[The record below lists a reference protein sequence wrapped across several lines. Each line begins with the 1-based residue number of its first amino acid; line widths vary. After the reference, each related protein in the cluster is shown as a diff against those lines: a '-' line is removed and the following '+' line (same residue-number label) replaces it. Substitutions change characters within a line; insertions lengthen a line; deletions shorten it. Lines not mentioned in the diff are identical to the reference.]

1 MLVELDDAGQDR
13 ERSWADI
20 LIETARIGAALRRR
34 GVAESDR
41 VLLSTVNSDVSVLTI
56 LALLDLGVSIGL
68 VDRGISQERC
78 AALVADSGARWFVSD
93 HDHLEAPFDR
103 VGVGWIPL
111 RELADADLVVEPA
124 GLTLDRWAERQDG
137 LIVWTS
143 GSLGRPKGVVR
154 TGASVLRNVAR
165 TQERMAYH
173 DNDVLLPLL
182 PFTHQ
187 YGLSILLLWWQ
198 ARATLTLVP
207 SRRIDLALDTIARRA
222 VTVVDAVPAGY
233 EGMLRM
239 IATGRVNANT
249 LGTVRMW
256 CVGGEPL
263 QDDLRQ
269 RFLGRMGRPLLDGY
283 GSSEAGNI
291 ALATTTNPVHCGR
304 PLDGITVAV
313 LDDAGVPVPAGELG
327 EVVVTSP
334 DIMAGTLEPGGKV
347 RPIHRPAYHT
357 QDIGFLDEGGNVR
370 VLGRKAAVHRF
381 GNTLYPDA
389 IAAQLASCGAPVRV
403 LPVEN
408 GRLGTELVFAVAD
421 PTGRPAAHWRRVF
434 AGLVDESALPN
445 KVVVLPEFPRHGNG
459 KTDLVRLGQLAA
471 EAIGPRRGT
480 SDIPTRRSA
489 RIGQAT
495 DLSPVAFADRITALQ
510 DLVGLLTER
519 RAEVLRIMTEVSN
532 HRTASDEL
540 DASIEALEG
549 AVAEVIRYGPPAV
562 DQISVLM
569 PSNIPLYGYVLYLV
583 IPTLYSRRVVF
594 RPSRS
599 IADQTR
605 RLHDLLSA
613 EHGLPIV
620 LDDSGQREFLATQ
633 GTRSDVLVF
642 TGTYDNAEQVRA
654 ELPRTTLFCFF
665 GQGVNPFVVGADAD
679 LTAAVD
685 GLLRVR
691 MLNSGQDCFGPDVVF
706 VHAAVS
712 ARFLN
717 LLCRKVESLRYGAL
731 DDPLADYGPMFY
743 AEAFESTLDY
753 LRTHRDL
760 LAAGSQ
766 IDFMQSHLRPTVL
779 IHPADT
785 TFLPPEL
792 FAPVFNVVPFTN
804 TEWLHGMLTHA
815 YYAERSM
822 AATVY
827 GTMPDT
833 VEKLRKRHTVSV
845 NETLAEVE
853 NGNRPFGGRGIRANY
868 VALGKKRHAEP
879 LLLSKAIAD
888 HLPAAAP
895 MRLRRAS

>member
-1 MLVELDDAGQDR
+1 
-13 ERSWADI
+13 
-20 LIETARIGAALRRR
+20 
-34 GVAESDR
+34 
-41 VLLSTVNSDVSVLTI
+41 
-56 LALLDLGVSIGL
+56 
-68 VDRGISQERC
+68 
-78 AALVADSGARWFVSD
+78 
-93 HDHLEAPFDR
+93 
-103 VGVGWIPL
+103 
-111 RELADADLVVEPA
+111 
-124 GLTLDRWAERQDG
+124 
-137 LIVWTS
+137 
-143 GSLGRPKGVVR
+143 
-154 TGASVLRNVAR
+154 
-165 TQERMAYH
+165 
-173 DNDVLLPLL
+173 LL

-207 SRRIDLALDTIARRA
+207 SRRIDLALDTIAHRA

-239 IATGRVNANT
+239 IAGGRVDAES
-249 LGTVRMW
+249 LAGVRMW

-269 RFLGRMGRPLLDGY
+269 RFAHRMGKPLLDGY

-291 ALATTTNPVHCGR
+291 ALATADNSAHCGQ
-304 PLDGITVAV
+304 PLDGITITV
-313 LDDAGVPVPAGELG
+313 LDDQGVAVPAGQTG

-357 QDIGFLDEGGNVR
+357 QDLGFLDEHGNVR
-370 VLGRKAAVHRF
+370 VVGRKAAVHRF

-421 PTGRPAAHWRRVF
+421 PAQRPAAYWRRVF
-434 AGLVDESALPN
+434 AGLVAESEQPN
-445 KVVVLPEFPRHGNG
+445 KVVVLAEFPRHSNG
-459 KTDLVRLGQLAA
+459 KTDLVRLGQIAA
-471 EAIGPRRGT
+471 AAIGPRRGT
-480 SDIPTRRSA
+480 SDIPTRMSA
-489 RIGQAT
+489 GIGQAT

-519 RAEVLRIMTEVSN
+519 RAEVMRILTEVSN
-532 HRTASDEL
+532 HRTASDEI
-540 DASIEALEG
+540 DSSIEALEG

-569 PSNIPLYGYVLYLV
+569 PSNIPLYGYILYLV
-583 IPTLYSRRVVF
+583 IPTLYSRRIVF

-605 RLHDLLSA
+605 KLHELLSA

-620 LDDSGQREFLATQ
+620 LDSSGQREFMATQ
-633 GTRSDVLVF
+633 GARSDVLVF

-654 ELPRTTLFCFF
+654 ELPKTTLFCFF
-665 GQGVNPFVVGADAD
+665 GQGVNPFIVGADAD
-679 LTAAVD
+679 LNAAVD
-685 GLLRVR
+685 GVLQVR

-706 VHAAVS
+706 VDAAVS

-717 LLCRKVESLRYGAL
+717 LLCRKVESLRYGPL
-731 DDPLADYGPMFY
+731 DDAGADYGPMFY
-743 AEAFESTLDY
+743 QEAFESTLDY
-753 LRTHRDL
+753 LRTNRDL

-779 IHPADT
+779 IHPTDT

-845 NETLAEVE
+845 NETLMEIE
-853 NGNRPFGGRGIRANY
+853 NGNRPFGGKGIRANY
-868 VALGKKRHAEP
+868 VSLGKKRHAEP

-888 HLPAAAP
+888 HLSPVTDVQLP
-895 MRLRRAS
+895 RAS

>member
-1 MLVELDDAGQDR
+1 MLVDEDDR
-13 ERSWADI
+13 ERSWAEI
-20 LIETARIGAALRRR
+20 LTETGRIGHALRRR
-34 GVAESDR
+34 GVTESDR
-41 VLLSTVNSDVSVLTI
+41 VLLSAVNSDVSVLTI
-56 LALLDLGVSIGL
+56 LALLELGVSLGL

-103 VGVGWIPL
+103 VGVGWVPL
-111 RELADADLVVEPA
+111 SELAAAPA
-124 GLTLDRWAERQDG
+124 PTSAGTLTLTRWAERQDG

-154 TGASVLRNVAR
+154 TGGSVLRNVAR
-165 TQERMAYH
+165 TQERMGYTA
-173 DNDVLLPLL
+173 DDVLLPLL

-187 YGLSILLLWWQ
+187 YGLSMLLLWWL
-198 ARATLTLVP
+198 ARAALTLVP
-207 SRRIDLALDTIARRA
+207 SRRIDVALDTIARRA

-239 IATGRVNANT
+239 VANGRVDADR
-249 LGTVRMW
+249 LGSVRLW

-269 RFLGRMGRPLLDGY
+269 RFAERMGRPLLDGY

-291 ALATTTNPVHCGR
+291 ALATPEHAVHCGL
-304 PLDGITVAV
+304 PLDGITVTV
-313 LDDAGVPVPAGELG
+313 LDDAGVAVPAGQIG

-334 DIMAGTLEPGGKV
+334 DIMAGTLEPGGRV
-347 RPIHRPAYHT
+347 RPVHRPAYHT
-357 QDIGFLDEGGNVR
+357 QDLGFLDEHGNVR

-389 IAAQLASCGAPVRV
+389 IAAQVASCGAPVRV

-408 GRLGTELVFAVAD
+408 GRFGTELVFAVAD
-421 PTGRPAAHWRRVF
+421 PNERPAAHWRRVF
-434 AGLVDESALPN
+434 ADLLAESEQPN
-445 KVVVLPEFPRHGNG
+445 KVVVLPEFPRHSNG
-459 KTDLVRLGQLAA
+459 KTDLVALGEIAA
-471 EAIGPRRGT
+471 AAIAPRRST
-480 SDIPTRRSA
+480 SAIPA
-489 RIGQAT
+489 RTPAHIGQAT

-510 DLVGLLTER
+510 DLVRMLTER
-519 RAEVLRIMTEVSN
+519 RAEVLRILTEVSN
-532 HRTASDEL
+532 HRTASDEI

-549 AVAEVIRYGPPAV
+549 AVAEVIRYAPPAV

-569 PSNIPLYGYVLYLV
+569 PSNIPLYGYILYLV
-583 IPTLYSRRVVF
+583 IPSLYSRRLVL

-599 IADQTR
+599 IEDQTR
-605 RLHDLLSA
+605 KLHELLSA

-620 LDDSGQREFLATQ
+620 LDSSGQREFMTTQ
-633 GTRSDVLVF
+633 GARSDVLVF
-642 TGTYDNAEQVRA
+642 TGTYDNAEQIRKD
-654 ELPRTTLFCFF
+654 LPRTTLFCFY
-665 GQGVNPFVVGADAD
+665 GQGVNPFIVGADAN
-679 LTAAVD
+679 LNEAVD

-712 ARFLN
+712 AHFLN
-717 LLCRKVESLRYGAL
+717 LLCRRVESLRYGSL

-743 AEAFESTLDY
+743 QEAFESTLDY
-753 LRTHRDL
+753 LRNKRDL

-766 IDFMQSHLRPTVL
+766 INFMDSHLRPTVL
-779 IHPADT
+779 IHPTDT

-804 TEWLHGMLTHA
+804 TEWLHEMLTHP
-815 YYAERSM
+815 YYAERAM
-822 AATVY
+822 AATVF
-827 GTMPDT
+827 GDLPET
-833 VEKLRKRHTVSV
+833 VERLRKRHTVSV
-845 NETLAEVE
+845 DETLVEVE
-853 NGNRPFGGRGIRANY
+853 NGNRPFGGKGIRANY
-868 VALGKKRHAEP
+868 VAVGKKRFAEP

-888 HLPAAAP
+888 HLP
-895 MRLRRAS
+895 RSS

>member
-1 MLVELDDAGQDR
+1 VLVDEDDR
-13 ERSWADI
+13 ERSWAEI
-20 LIETARIGAALRRR
+20 LTETERIGHALRRR
-34 GVAESDR
+34 GVTESDR
-41 VLLSTVNSDVSVLTI
+41 VLLSTVNSDVSVLTV
-56 LALLDLGVSIGL
+56 LALLELGVSIGL

-93 HDHLEAPFDR
+93 HDHLDAPFDR

-111 RELADADLVVEPA
+111 TDLANAEPA
-124 GLTLDRWAERQDG
+124 PPAEGTLTFARWAERQDG

-143 GSLGRPKGVVR
+143 GSLGRPKGLVR
-154 TGASVLRNVAR
+154 TGGSVLRNVAR
-165 TQERMAYH
+165 TQERMGYTE
-173 DNDVLLPLL
+173 NDVLLPLL

-187 YGLSILLLWWQ
+187 YGLSMLLLWWQ

-207 SRRIDLALDTIARRA
+207 SRRIDVALDTIARRA
-222 VTVVDAVPAGY
+222 VTVVDAVPAVY

-239 IATGRVNANT
+239 VSHGRANT
-249 LGTVRMW
+249 ERLGSVRMW

-269 RFLGRMGRPLLDGY
+269 RFADEMGQPLLDGY

-291 ALATTTNPVHCGR
+291 ALATPENAHHCGR
-304 PLDGITVAV
+304 PLDGITVTV
-313 LDDAGVPVPAGELG
+313 LDDAGVAVPAGRIG

-334 DIMAGTLEPGGKV
+334 DIMAGTLEPGGRV

-357 QDIGFLDEGGNVR
+357 QDLGFLDEDGNVR

-389 IAAQLASCGAPVRV
+389 IAAQVASCGAPVRV

-408 GRLGTELVFAVAD
+408 GRFGTELVFAVAD

-434 AGLVDESALPN
+434 AGLVAESEQPN
-445 KVVVLPEFPRHGNG
+445 KVVVLPEFPRHSNG
-459 KTDLVRLGQLAA
+459 KTDLVKLGEIAA
-471 EAIGPRRGT
+471 AAIAPRRGT
-480 SDIPTRRSA
+480 SAVSTRTPN
-489 RIGQAT
+489 IGQAT
-495 DLSPVAFADRITALQ
+495 DLSSVAFADRITALQ
-510 DLVGLLTER
+510 DLVRMLTER
-519 RAEVLRIMTEVSN
+519 RAEVLRILTEVSN
-532 HRTASDEL
+532 HRTASDEI

-549 AVAEVIRYGPPAV
+549 AVAELIRYAPPAV

-569 PSNIPLYGYVLYLV
+569 PSNIPLYGYILYLV
-583 IPTLYSRRVVF
+583 IPSLYSRRLVF

-599 IADQTR
+599 IEDQTR
-605 RLHDLLSA
+605 KLHELLSA

-620 LDDSGQREFLATQ
+620 LDSSGQREFMTTQ
-633 GTRSDVLVF
+633 GARSDVLVF
-642 TGTYDNAEQVRA
+642 TGTYDNAEQIRQ
-654 ELPRTTLFCFF
+654 ELPRTTLFCFY
-665 GQGVNPFVVGADAD
+665 GQGVNPFIVGADAD
-679 LTAAVD
+679 LGDAVD

-712 ARFLN
+712 AHFLN
-717 LLCRKVESLRYGAL
+717 LLCRKVESLRYGPL

-743 AEAFESTLDY
+743 QEAFESTLDY
-753 LRTHRDL
+753 LRNKRDM

-766 IDFMQSHLRPTVL
+766 INFMDSHLRPTVL
-779 IHPADT
+779 IHPTDT

-804 TEWLHGMLTHA
+804 TEWLHEMLTHP
-815 YYAERSM
+815 YYAERAM
-822 AATVY
+822 AATVF
-827 GTMPDT
+827 GALPET
-833 VEKLRKRHTVSV
+833 VERLRKRHTVSV
-845 NETLAEVE
+845 DETLIEVE
-853 NGNRPFGGRGIRANY
+853 NGNRPFGGKGIRANY
-868 VALGKKRHAEP
+868 VSLGKKRFAEP

-888 HLPAAAP
+888 HLP
-895 MRLRRAS
+895 RSS

>member
-1 MLVELDDAGQDR
+1 VLVEDDR
-13 ERSWADI
+13 RRSWDEV
-20 LIETARIGAALRRR
+20 LTETARIGAALRRR
-34 GVAESDR
+34 GVSESDR
-41 VLLSTVNSDVSVLTI
+41 VLVSAVNSDVSVLTI
-56 LALLDLGVSIGL
+56 LALLDLGVSLGL
-68 VDRGISQERC
+68 VDRGVAPERC

-93 HDHLEAPFDR
+93 HDHLDTPFDR

-111 RELADADLVVEPA
+111 TELASADVVAEQA
-124 GLTLDRWAERQDG
+124 ELTFDRWRERQDG
-137 LIVWTS
+137 LVVWTS

-154 TGASVLRNVAR
+154 TGGSVLRNVAR
-165 TQERMAYH
+165 TQDRMGYTP
-173 DNDVLLPLL
+173 DDVLLPLL

-207 SRRIDLALDTIARRA
+207 SRRIDLALDTIAQHG

-239 IATGRVNANT
+239 IAAGRVDAGS
-249 LGTVRMW
+249 LAGVRMW

-269 RFLGRMGRPLLDGY
+269 RFAHRMGAPLLDGY

-291 ALATTTNPVHCGR
+291 ALATVDHPLHCGR
-304 PLDGITVAV
+304 PLDGITVTV
-313 LDDAGVPVPAGELG
+313 LDDQGVAVPPGQTG

-347 RPIHRPAYHT
+347 RPVHRPAYHT
-357 QDIGFLDEGGNVR
+357 QDLGFLDEHGNLR
-370 VLGRKAAVHRF
+370 VVGRKAAVHRF

-421 PTGRPAAHWRRVF
+421 PAQRPAAHWRRVF
-434 AGLVDESALPN
+434 AGLVSEAEQPN
-445 KVVVLPEFPRHGNG
+445 KVLVLPEFPQHGNG
-459 KTDLVRLGQLAA
+459 KTDLVSLGGLAA
-471 EAIGPRRGT
+471 AAIGPRRGT
-480 SDIPTRRSA
+480 SDIPTRASA
-489 RIGQAT
+489 SIGQAT

-519 RAEVLRIMTEVSN
+519 RAEVLRILTEVSN
-532 HRTASDEL
+532 HRTASDEI
-540 DASIEALEG
+540 DSAIEALEG

-562 DQISVLM
+562 DRISVLM
-569 PSNIPLYGYVLYLV
+569 PSNIPLYGYILYLV
-583 IPTLYSRRVVF
+583 IPTLYSRSVVF

-599 IADQTR
+599 IAAQTTK
-605 RLHDLLSA
+605 LHELLSA

-620 LDDSGQREFLATQ
+620 LDSSGQREFMATH
-633 GTRSDVLVF
+633 GPRSDVLVF

-654 ELPRTTLFCFF
+654 ELPRTTLFLFF
-665 GQGVNPFVVGADAD
+665 GQGVNPFIVGADAD
-679 LTAAVD
+679 LDAAVD
-685 GLLRVR
+685 GLIQVR

-706 VHAAVS
+706 VDAAVS

-717 LLCRKVESLRYGAL
+717 LLCRRVEALRYGRL
-731 DDPLADYGPMFY
+731 DDAGADYGPMFY
-743 AEAFESTLDY
+743 QEAFESTLDY
-753 LRTHRDL
+753 LRTRREL

-766 IDFMQSHLRPTVL
+766 IDFMSAHLRPTVL
-779 IHPADT
+779 IHPTDT

-815 YYAERSM
+815 YYAERAM

-845 NETLAEVE
+845 DETLMAIES
-853 NGNRPFGGRGIRANY
+853 GNRPFGGKGIRANY
-868 VALGKKRHAEP
+868 AALGRKRHAEP

-888 HLPAAAP
+888 HLSQPVTEH
-895 MRLRRAS
+895 LRKAS